1 MPAEKPIL
9 RGGRKGAALAVRVTP
24 RSSKNEISE
33 IQSDGTIKIRLTAP
47 PVDGKANKAL
57 IEFLA
62 DVLDLAPSKLEIVA
76 GESARDK
83 LVVVLDLDPDTVNER
98 ILNYIR

>member
-1 MPAEKPIL
+1 MPANKSNL
-9 RGGRKGAALAVRVTP
+9 YGGRRGAALAVRVTP
-24 RSSKNEISE
+24 RSSKNEITE

-62 DVLDLAPSKLEIVA
+62 DVLDIAPSKMEIAA
-76 GESARDK
+76 GETARDK
-83 LVVVLDLDPDTVNER
+83 LIVIFDMDPETVNER
-98 ILNYIR
+98 LFKRVR